1 MRAEDLI
8 STHPTAEAV
17 TEALRRLPPPAPEK
31 VDALRRRFTATQAP
45 ASSTAWPHFLEGAR
59 LKRDS
64 RYADAPTSHRP
75 VMGPALVMAK
85 RAFRLAF
92 QPFINEALRRQVEF
106 NESILDAL
114 ALIYEHQRVQA
125 RTQALW
131 RQEVDKRLEQL
142 AAESKKP

>member
-17 TEALRRLPPPAPEK
+17 AEALRRLPRPEPEK
-31 VDALRRRFTATQAP
+31 VDALRSRFTATLAP
-45 ASSTAWPHFLEGAR
+45 ASSAAWPHFLEGAR
-59 LKRDS
+59 RKRDS

-75 VMGPALVMAK
+75 VVGPALVMAK

-114 ALIYEHQRVQA
+114 ALIYEHQRTQA

-131 RQEVDKRLEQL
+131 RQEVDKQLEQL
-142 AAESKKP
+142 AAERKKP